1 MKQEL
6 EKLYNIL
13 AVFLGEAKNGFD
25 ENNYQ
30 YQFPCPNCI
39 ERDGWMEARKYNL
52 ECNIQLGKYHCWKCD
67 AIDEHMSG
75 NIVSLIRK
83 YGNEKLAQ
91 EYKNVLSEIRN
102 SELYKL
108 HFSDGDFNVDTSIIE
123 KEELKLPSS
132 YKLFKKDGKNNYGAL
147 KYLQKRGIGWDIIER
162 YKIGYTEREEEN
174 KKGSFRIIIPSYNA
188 LGELNYWVG
197 RDYLPPMK
205 KIPSDDL
212 NGVTRTFERIKYDN
226 PKVEKKN
233 IIFNEEKLQWDADIT
248 LVEGPFDHIVVPNSV
263 PLLGKAL
270 NKEYKLYWDLIT
282 KANGNINVWM
292 DNDIKDNGK
301 EIYSLLNHGRLY
313 GKIRFINVDLGK
325 DPSEIYQ
332 EYGYKGIGKCLQNAI
347 QVPEHELFF

>member
-1 MKQEL
+1 VKQEL

-13 AVFLGEAKNGFD
+13 TVFLGESKSGFD
-25 ENNYQ
+25 ERNYQ

-39 ERDGWMEARKYNL
+39 ERDGWQEARKYNL
-52 ECNIQLGKYHCWKCD
+52 EVNIQIGKYHCWKCD

-75 NIVSLIRK
+75 SILKLIRK

-91 EYKNVLSEIRN
+91 EYKNVLADIRN

-108 HFSDGDFNVDTSIIE
+108 NFNNDDFNVDTSVIE
-123 KEELKLPSS
+123 KEELKFPSS
-132 YKLFKKDGKNNYGAL
+132 FKFFNKDEKNNCGAM
-147 KYLQKRGIGWDIIER
+147 KYLKERGIGWDIIEK

-174 KKGSFRIIIPSYNA
+174 KKGSFRIIIPSYND

-197 RDYLPPMK
+197 RDYLPNK
-205 KIPSDDL
+205 ENI
-212 NGVTRTFERIKYDN
+212 FRIKYDN

-233 IIFNEEKLQWDADIT
+233 IIFNEGLLQWDADIT

-282 KANGNINVWM
+282 KANANVNIM
-292 DNDIKDNGK
+292 LDNDAYQTAKQLYGF
-301 EIYSLLNHGRLY
+301 LNHGRLY
-313 GKIRFINVDLGK
+313 GKLRFIPIEDGE
-325 DPSEIYQ
+325 DPSSLYQ
-332 EYGYKGIGKCLQNAI
+332 KGGYKEIARHLANAQQFDEVYLQ
-347 QVPEHELFF
+347 

>member
-13 AVFLGEAKNGFD
+13 TVFLGESKSGFD

-30 YQFPCPNCI
+30 YQFPCPKCV
-39 ERDGWMEARKYNL
+39 ERDGWVEARKYNL
-52 ECNIQLGKYHCWKCD
+52 EVNIQRGVYQCWKCSSM
-67 AIDEHMSG
+67 DEHMSG
-75 NIVSLIRK
+75 SILKLIRM

-91 EYKNVLSEIRN
+91 EYKDVLIEIRN
-102 SELYKL
+102 SELYKIN
-108 HFSDGDFNVDTSIIE
+108 FSSKDFNIDTSVIE
-123 KEELKLPSS
+123 REELKLPSS
-132 YKLFKKDGKNNYGAL
+132 YKPFKKDGKNNWGAL
-147 KYLQKRGIGWDIIER
+147 KYLQDRGIGWNIIER

-174 KKGSFRIIIPSYNA
+174 KKGSFRIIIPSYSA

-197 RDYLPPMK
+197 RDYLPK
-205 KIPSDDL
+205 SDKFPSR
-212 NGVTRTFERIKYDN
+212 VKYDN

-282 KANGNINVWM
+282 KANANVNIMLDADAFGTV
-292 DNDIKDNGK
+292 K
-301 EIYSLLNHGRLY
+301 ELYSLLNHGKLY
-313 GKIRFINVDLGK
+313 GKVRYIPMEGDE
-325 DPSEIYQ
+325 DPSSLYEKG
-332 EYGYKGIGKCLQNAI
+332 GYKEIARHLANAQQI
-347 QVPEHELFF
+347 DEVYL

>member
-25 ENNYQ
+25 ENTYQ

-39 ERDGWMEARKYNL
+39 EREGWMEARKYNL
-52 ECNIQLGKYHCWKCD
+52 ECNLQKQVFRCWKCD
-67 AIDEHMSG
+67 SIDEHMSG
-75 NIVSLIRK
+75 TIVKLIRM
-83 YGNEKLAQ
+83 YGSEKLLQ
-91 EYKNVLSEIRN
+91 EYKEVIHQIRE

-108 HFSDGDFNVDTSIIE
+108 NFGSNDFNIDTSIIE

-132 YKLFKKDGKNNYGAL
+132 FKRFKKDGKNNWGAI
-147 KYLQKRGIGWDIIER
+147 KYLTKRGIGWDIIEK
-162 YKIGYTEREEEN
+162 YKIGYTEKEEEN
-174 KKGSFRIIIPSYNA
+174 KKGSFRVIIPSYSA
-188 LGELNYWVG
+188 IGELNYWVG
-197 RDYLPPMK
+197 RDYLPQNDK
-205 KIPSDDL
+205 YPSR
-212 NGVTRTFERIKYDN
+212 VKYDN
-226 PKVEKKN
+226 PKVEKRN
-233 IIFNEEKLQWDADIT
+233 IIFNEEKLQWDTDIT

-270 NKEYKLYWDLIT
+270 NKEYKLYWDLIS
-282 KANGNINVWM
+282 KCNANVNIWL

-313 GKIRFINVDLGK
+313 GKIRYIYTDLGK

-332 EYGYKGIGKCLQNAI
+332 EYGYKGIGKCLQNAKI
-347 QVPEHELFF
+347 ISETELFF